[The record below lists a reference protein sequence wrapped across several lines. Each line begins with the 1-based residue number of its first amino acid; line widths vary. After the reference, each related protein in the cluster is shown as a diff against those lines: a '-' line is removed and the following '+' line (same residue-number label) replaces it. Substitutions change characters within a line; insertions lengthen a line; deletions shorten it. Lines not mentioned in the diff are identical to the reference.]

1 MTYDRPIGIAPL
13 PALNAAAVR
22 PRAAEVRADGESF
35 HKLLDRQ
42 ESEPV
47 EAEPENRDAEWK
59 PGGHGAE
66 KPETHHAEDPRNP
79 RTAAPV
85 AVVEP
90 SRPSERADEAPGVKD
105 GKSKVEGRSAV
116 GKEATEATGSSEIS
130 RPSQS
135 SNSLTAGRD
144 AVKVT
149 QETKVP
155 AGGLLI
161 NPAVVGEQAAPELAE
176 AAAGEL
182 KTAEATGVK
191 LSESEMPICE
201 APPLEQTATGAAPE
215 GGKAAG
221 AKLGALVEM
230 VRPVGKAVT
239 AALAMLR
246 AAGRVSEQNL
256 EEKPVAE
263 IAAKA
268 VAGES
273 EPVRQSAPV
282 NALAALLSGRRT
294 EGAGEGEGKAR
305 QTAQAVDAVEVMT
318 RAAGR
323 VAEYQESRSAGGAGE
338 LVMARPEMGPEP
350 VEVAGQ
356 GRISSELPSGSAR
369 QAVLEGVLIPMAKPA
384 MRVTEA
390 ETPVSKSAQVLEM
403 LNARAAVR
411 PEAVRRPEPVSQA
424 EPESG
429 YAAQARPEPAVSAAM
444 PQVVTRVQVPANP
457 APAAT
462 PVPLETVPGAA
473 AAARLEAMERPVFQ
487 SVSPLKSVSIPV
499 GDQMRPSAVIHLL
512 QQTAGV
518 KVTVQSSDAGLSQAL
533 RTELPQLVSRLED
546 VGFQS
551 SFQHRGAAPT
561 DPAAAGI
568 LRSGSSSMRDSGF
581 QESGSRDSQAEGSWS
596 GRQQQR
602 QSRLWKDLLQDERK
616 HAKEGA

>member
-13 PALNAAAVR
+13 PALNAAVAR
-22 PRAAEVRADGESF
+22 PRAAEVRPEGESF

-42 ESEPV
+42 ESQPV
-47 EAEPENRDAEWK
+47 EAEPEEHDAEWK
-59 PGGHGAE
+59 PGGRGAE
-66 KPETHHAEDPRNP
+66 KPETHPAEDPRNP

-90 SRPSERADEAPGVKD
+90 SRSSERAEQAPGVKD
-105 GKSKVEGRSAV
+105 GKSKVEGRSAA
-116 GKEATEATGSSEIS
+116 GKEAPEATGSPEIS

-135 SNSLTAGRD
+135 SNTLTAGRD
-144 AVKVT
+144 DVKVT
-149 QETKVP
+149 QEIRVP
-155 AGGLLI
+155 AGGPMI
-161 NPAVVGEQAAPELAE
+161 DPAVAGEQAAPELAE
-176 AAAGEL
+176 AAASEL
-182 KTAEATGVK
+182 KTAEAAGVK

-201 APPLEQTATGAAPE
+201 APPLEQPAASE

-256 EEKPVAE
+256 EEKPMAE
-263 IAAKA
+263 VAAKA

-282 NALAALLSGRRT
+282 NALAAVLSGRKA
-294 EGAGEGEGKAR
+294 EVAGEGKAR
-305 QTAQAVDAVEVMT
+305 QAVEAVDVTT
-318 RAAGR
+318 RTAGR
-323 VAEYQESRSAGGAGE
+323 VAEYPESRSAGGAAE
-338 LVMARPEMGPEP
+338 LVIARPEMGPEP
-350 VEVAGQ
+350 VEVVGQ
-356 GRISSELPSGSAR
+356 GRISSELPAATAR

-411 PEAVRRPEPVSQA
+411 PEAVRRPEPVNQA
-424 EPESG
+424 EPETG
-429 YAAQARPEPAVSAAM
+429 YAAQARPEPTVPTVM
-444 PQVVTRVQVPANP
+444 PQVVTRVTVPANP
-457 APAAT
+457 APMAAA
-462 PVPLETVPGAA
+462 VPLETVPGAA

-533 RTELPQLVSRLED
+533 QTELPQLVSRLED

-551 SFQHRGAAPT
+551 SFQHRGSAPT